1 MKNKIKIL
9 MHTQPNITSFNA
21 QDLNGREIAS
31 RFDENLFEIYFI
43 DTLGTPIDSK
53 IDKKNIHILSVVTS
67 NSLYRKILRFKYK
80 LLQKYDISFYI
91 RVFKDDSYFL
101 RLLKL
106 FDRNR
111 KTIHMVENRL
121 PYPNSSIEYQH
132 NAKFNALNST
142 CCVAIS
148 KRVAQDIQ
156 HEYEINADFLIPV
169 GADTSLFKPNLNK
182 NNKRLK
188 IISCGTF
195 QKRKQPDLFADIAK
209 QFSSC
214 DFYWVGEGE
223 LKNDIKRK
231 KEKESI
237 DNLYLLDNMPHKE
250 LSTFMADCDI
260 FLFPSLHEGF
270 PKVLVESMAC
280 GLPNIVF
287 NTYEPEATI
296 NNKSGF
302 IVSNKEEMIEK
313 LYELINNTQLRKE
326 FSTNAIERA
335 KKFDWNLIVKEWENT
350 IVRILDK

>member
-1 MKNKIKIL
+1 MKIKLL

-31 RFDENLFEIYFI
+31 RFDENFFEIYFI

-53 IDKKNIHILSVVTS
+53 IDKTNIHILNAVTS
-67 NSLYRKILRFKYK
+67 NSLYRKFLRFKYK
-80 LLQKYDISFYI
+80 LLQKYAISFYI
-91 RVFKDDSYFL
+91 RVFKDDGYFL

-106 FDRNR
+106 FDKDR
-111 KTIHMVENRL
+111 KTMHMVENRL
-121 PYPNSSIEYQH
+121 PYPNATISYQQ

-148 KRVAQDIQ
+148 KRVAKDIQ
-156 HEYEINADFLIPV
+156 NEYGIKADFLIPV
-169 GADTSLFKPNLNK
+169 GVDTSLFKPNLNK

-188 IISCGTF
+188 ILSCGTF
-195 QKRKQPDLFADIAK
+195 QKRKQPELFADIAK
-209 QFSSC
+209 EFSSC

-223 LKNDIKRK
+223 LKNDIQRK

-237 DNLYLLDNMPHKE
+237 ENLYLLDNMQHKE

-287 NTYEPEATI
+287 DAYEPEATI
-296 NNKSGF
+296 NNKTGF
-302 IVSNKEEMIEK
+302 IVSNREEMIEK
-313 LYELINNTQLRKE
+313 LHELINNPPLRKE
-326 FSTNAIERA
+326 FSINAIQRA
-335 KKFDWNLIVKEWENT
+335 KKFDWNIIVKAWENT
-350 IVRILDK
+350 LFQILDR